1 MKRNNILQDQFY
13 PERIR
18 KSRMGNRTLHDEF
31 ASDRSRILFCTSFR
45 RMMKKAQVFSLEE
58 TSRRTRKGDSIQ
70 GRSKTSTTVSNKTIP
85 VRESIPTILNLKSEF
100 PCFMGR
106 FAKRPI
112 KFALSFD
119 NRKSDLPLSGVPFGG
134 GVIR

>member
-1 MKRNNILQDQFY
+1 MKGNSILKDQFY

-18 KSRMGNRTLHDEF
+18 KSRMGDRTTHDEF

-58 TSRRTRKGDSIQ
+58 TSRRTREGDSIE
-70 GRSKTSTTVSNKTIP
+70 GRSKTSTTVSSKTIP
-85 VRESIPTILNLKSEF
+85 IKESNPTILKLKSEF
-100 PCFMGR
+100 LASWGDLKSVP
-106 FAKRPI
+106 

-119 NRKSDLPLSGVPFGG
+119 NPKSDLPLCVVPFGG

>member
-18 KSRMGNRTLHDEF
+18 KSRMGNRTTHDEF
-31 ASDRSRILFCTSFR
+31 ASGRSRILFCTSFR
-45 RMMKKAQVFSLEE
+45 RIMKKAQVFSLEK
-58 TSRRTRKGDSIQ
+58 TSRRTRGGDSIE
-70 GRSKTSTTVSNKTIP
+70 GRSKTSTTVSSKTIP
-85 VRESIPTILNLKSEF
+85 IKESNPTILKLKSESLASWGDSKSV
-100 PCFMGR
+100 P
-106 FAKRPI
+106 

-119 NRKSDLPLSGVPFGG
+119 NPKSDLPLCVVPFGG